1 MSETKEPLKFES
13 YEDALETAAL
23 AKMEINE
30 IFKPAGTRQ
39 RKLWKTIFSEKD
51 ASKFEFAKKLLF
63 YQAGVPKEDAKAK
76 MEGFRN
82 QIVAM
87 VEIMTGLGLADNLNS
102 YFGEAGISISVNHDK
117 YSEINIYGKNEKI
130 DSQWD
135 LEFFGKE
142 MPTSGP
148 DILKMLMDA
157 AKNTESDI
165 VESNRH
171 IQEDIL
177 EVACTQFDIGTQAF
191 KKAVDLMVAE
201 KNGKDIQ
208 EKLVEIEESRKIL
221 DKALE
226 PFTS

>member
-1 MSETKEPLKFES
+1 MSETKEPMVFES
-13 YEDALETAAL
+13 YEEALEVAAI

-30 IFKPAGTRQ
+30 IFKPSASRQ
-39 RKLWKTIFSEKD
+39 KKLWKLIFSEKD
-51 ASKFEFAKKLLF
+51 ATKFEFAKKLMF
-63 YQAGVPKEDAKAK
+63 YQAGVPKEDSKAK
-76 MEGFRN
+76 MESFRK

-87 VEIMTGLGLADNLNS
+87 VEIMTGLGLVDNLNS

-117 YSEINIYGKNEKI
+117 YAEMTMYGKNEKVETL
-130 DSQWD
+130 WD
-135 LEFFGKE
+135 LEYFGE
-142 MPTSGP
+142 ELPTQGP
-148 DILKMLMDA
+148 QLLKKLMDS

-171 IQEDIL
+171 IQEDIID
-177 EVACTQFDIGTQAF
+177 VACTQFDIGPQAF
-191 KKAVDLMVAE
+191 KKAVDMMVAE

-208 EKLVEIEESRKIL
+208 EKLEEIETSRKIL